1 MKNLSLAILF
11 IMTFSFAAFAQEKS
25 AMSEMNPMGIKPT
38 EIDKT
43 EEIPTSGYLK
53 RGAPLSG
60 SAMVK
65 IDSITKT
72 PDQFK
77 DKTVTIEG
85 VIVRSCKMEGCW
97 LEIAESEK
105 SESIR
110 VELKSHAFFVP
121 LNSAGAKAKVE
132 GALTVKTLSAAQVK
146 HMIEDDGAKFDKI
159 NDDGSVTQIVF
170 EATGVELTRK
180 K

>member
-1 MKNLSLAILF
+1 MRNISFAIMIVL
-11 IMTFSFAAFAQEKS
+11 TFSFAALAQEKG

-38 EIDKT
+38 ELDKT

-60 SAMVK
+60 SAKVK
-65 IDSITKT
+65 IDAINNT
-72 PDQFK
+72 PEQFK

-97 LEIAESEK
+97 LEIAENENAK
-105 SESIR
+105 SLR

-132 GALTVKTLSAAQVK
+132 GALTIKTLSAKQVK